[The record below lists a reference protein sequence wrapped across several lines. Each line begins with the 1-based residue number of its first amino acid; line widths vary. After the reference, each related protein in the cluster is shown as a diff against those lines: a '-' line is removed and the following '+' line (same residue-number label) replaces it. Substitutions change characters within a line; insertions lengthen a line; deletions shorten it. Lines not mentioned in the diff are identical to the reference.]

1 MSQFKQFRQ
10 ANREN
15 FHRIWEAAEE
25 GRALT
30 VEEKRFAGA
39 IQAHLEYHN
48 TWEFSDV
55 VEAAPYEVDGV
66 NPLLHIAAHAMIAAQ
81 VDAVDPP
88 EIAPALER
96 LQEGGTDCH
105 RAIHQIAAV
114 LFDIMFPVLK
124 EGKAF
129 DIRYRK
135 RLRLGR

>member
-105 RAIHQIAAV
+105 RAIHG
-114 LFDIMFPVLK
+114 F
-124 EGKAF
+124 
-129 DIRYRK
+129 
-135 RLRLGR
+135 LGRRAGLVLLILDRFRDSFLSIGRLQFLSY